1 MLQSWGL
8 KDHSAAPPGG
18 QWFFTLSREVG
29 HRGGEGWGGGG
40 GKGAG
45 PPALKAHEGQIH
57 TCKNG
62 FNSEL
67 RPPPRFTQ
75 IPSEKFFRSAT
86 KRMQWY
92 KSVIPYK
99 YSIYTCL
106 YCSLC
111 ILIHRGI
118 FCQEA
123 AGGEGGQ
130 RWPVKRRWS
139 LKTQVRVPFYPRS
152 TLSCSI
158 NRRHLELM
166 YRKRT
171 EKEKDLSQSSQT
183 ERMTGLAP
191 LRFWPHLD
199 RPTGPRPSGR
209 AAGCKRFLKK
219 GCEYCDRFLCMC
231 HVGQNEES
239 S

>member
-1 MLQSWGL
+1 MAS
-8 KDHSAAPPGG
+8 
-18 QWFFTLSREVG
+18 TLNCVRRRDL
-29 HRGGEGWGGGG
+29 HRFRRKNSSGVQQNGCSDISLWYLINTRYTHVCTVVCVYSYIEG
-40 GKGAG
+40 
-45 PPALKAHEGQIH
+45 
-57 TCKNG
+57 
-62 FNSEL
+62 
-67 RPPPRFTQ
+67 
-75 IPSEKFFRSAT
+75 
-86 KRMQWY
+86 Y
-92 KSVIPYK
+92 SV
-99 YSIYTCL
+99 
-106 YCSLC
+106 
-111 ILIHRGI
+111 RRQ
-118 FCQEA
+118 QE
-123 AGGEGGQ
+123 ERGGQ

>member
-1 MLQSWGL
+1 MRFKRSQCCPSWWSVVLHTKQRGGTQRRWGL
-8 KDHSAAPPGG
+8 
-18 QWFFTLSREVG
+18 
-29 HRGGEGWGGGG
+29 GGGG
-40 GKGAG
+40 VRGAG

-123 AGGEGGQ
+123 AGGEGG
-130 RWPVKRRWS
+130 S
-139 LKTQVRVPFYPRS
+139 G
-152 TLSCSI
+152 
-158 NRRHLELM
+158 
-166 YRKRT
+166 
-171 EKEKDLSQSSQT
+171 
-183 ERMTGLAP
+183 GL
-191 LRFWPHLD
+191 LN
-199 RPTGPRPSGR
+199 
-209 AAGCKRFLKK
+209 AAGPWKHRFAS
-219 GCEYCDRFLCMC
+219 RSIPVVLC
-231 HVGQNEES
+231 HAV
-239 S
+239 